1 MTAVSLSPCVPQDYA
16 EALTWY
22 RLAAGQGDINAQ
34 GNLGHMYAHGEG
46 VRQDCA
52 EGLKWYRLAADQGD
66 VVSQANLGTIY
77 FRGECAPRDYAEALK
92 WYRLSADQGFVGAQY
107 TLGELYAKGEGVPRD
122 YVVAHMWYSLAAAQA
137 ERGGGDLSKSAQAK
151 YTFPANSNQYRFNNE
166 FISNQKLLTLHSI
179 ASFDLQLSV
188 APRPHGEPPQSG

>member
-1 MTAVSLSPCVPQDYA
+1 
-16 EALTWY
+16 
-22 RLAAGQGDINAQ
+22 
-34 GNLGHMYAHGEG
+34 MYAHGEG

-137 ERGGGDLSKSAQAK
+137 ESGGGDLSKSAAAARDK
-151 YTFPANSNQYRFNNE
+151 VASKMTPAQIAE
-166 FISNQKLLTLHSI
+166 AQKL
-179 ASFDLQLSV
+179 AREWK
-188 APRPHGEPPQSG
+188 PKPER

>member
-1 MTAVSLSPCVPQDYA
+1 MYARGEGVPQDYA

-77 FRGECAPRDYAEALK
+77 FRGECAPQQFGDRNIENA
-92 WYRLSADQGFVGAQY
+92 ADQC
-107 TLGELYAKGEGVPRD
+107 GEQQE
-122 YVVAHMWYSLAAAQA
+122 H
-137 ERGGGDLSKSAQAK
+137 RGTRADA
-151 YTFPANSNQYRFNNE
+151 
-166 FISNQKLLTLHSI
+166 
-179 ASFDLQLSV
+179 
-188 APRPHGEPPQSG
+188 